1 MPLNFPTN
9 PTNGQTATVN
19 NRLYQ
24 WNGSVWQLVTYS
36 LPNATNNTVGG
47 VKIGDGLQVDSS
59 GTIKDIGS
67 MLYLWANF
75 R

>member
-19 NRLYQ
+19 GRLYQ
-24 WNGSVWQLVTYS
+24 WNGSAWQLVTYTLPTASSNS
-36 LPNATNNTVGG
+36 LGG
-47 VKIGDGLQVDSS
+47 VRVGDGLQVNSS
-59 GTIKDIGS
+59 GTVTDIGS

>member
-9 PTNGQTATVN
+9 PTNGQAATVN
-19 NRLYQ
+19 GRLYQ
-24 WNGSVWQLVTYS
+24 WNGSVWQLVTYV

-47 VKIGDGLQVDSS
+47 VKVGYGLQLYNSV
-59 GTIKDIGS
+59 TIKDIGS

>member
-1 MPLNFPTN
+1 MSLNFPSN
-9 PTNGQTATVN
+9 PTNGQTASVN
-19 NRLYQ
+19 GRLYQ
-24 WNGSVWQLVTYS
+24 WNGNVWQLVTYV

-47 VKIGDGLQVDSS
+47 VKVGDGLQVDNS